1 MMCFLK
7 SVDEKIA
14 NLGFIKTR
22 EDSYGVSYVR
32 YMDGFCQIVDL
43 LHKASGRH
51 LLQSYD
57 KDLMDENTIGNTC
70 VGLTYKEAKLFI
82 RKMKQKGL
90 DKP

>member
-1 MMCFLK
+1 MCFLK

-22 EDSYGVSYVR
+22 EDSYGVSYAR

-57 KDLMDENTIGNTC
+57 MDLMDENTIGNTC

-90 DKP
+90 DKPY

>member
-1 MMCFLK
+1 MMFFLK
-7 SVDEKIA
+7 STDEKIA
-14 NLGFIKTR
+14 NLGFVKTQ
-22 EDSYGVSYVR
+22 ENSYGVSYVR

-57 KDLMDENTIGNTC
+57 KDLMDENMIGNTC
-70 VGLTYKEAKLFI
+70 VGLTYKEAKLFL
-82 RKMKQKGL
+82 RKMKQNGL